1 MKPFSQHLVTTRKQI
16 DVIMRFA
23 IGNSWDNLEGKYP
36 KRLPALLVLDE
47 ETKHFDYVYPNVFR
61 ETAMKHIYKE

>member
-1 MKPFSQHLVTTRKQI
+1 
-16 DVIMRFA
+16 MRFA